1 MNPFHSRVDGTA
13 GGGPA
18 LARRSCS
25 VSQGG
30 PLANSQASEARLA
43 TPERIGGKGVSFQ
56 SLPRNLMANVI
67 GILICYSLVVILTMP
82 DHFLMPSEDDGDD
95 QT

>member
-1 MNPFHSRVDGTA
+1 
-13 GGGPA
+13 
-18 LARRSCS
+18 
-25 VSQGG
+25 
-30 PLANSQASEARLA
+30 
-43 TPERIGGKGVSFQ
+43 
-56 SLPRNLMANVI
+56 MANVI